1 MNHRTS
7 LLVAGIAALLVTGA
21 ALAHERGP
29 HRGFGAKLDTDGDG
43 KVQVA
48 EIEARAVKHAAE
60 LDANGDGTIEIAE
73 MKAWREAQRA
83 KREQARMARL
93 DANGDGA
100 VSVEEFVGAHTE
112 RMARRDANQ
121 DGVISRDEMR
131 PLRHGKRARGAA
143 AAAD

>member
-1 MNHRTS
+1 MNHRIS
-7 LLVAGIAALLVTGA
+7 LLAASIAALLVAGS
-21 ALAHERGP
+21 ALAHGP
-29 HRGFGAKLDTDGDG
+29 RHGFGTKLDTDGDG

-48 EIEARAVKHAAE
+48 EVEARAVKHAAE
-60 LDANGDGTIEIAE
+60 LDANGDGTIEISE

-100 VSVEEFVGAHTE
+100 VSVEEFVSAHTE

-131 PLRHGKRARGAA
+131 PHRHGKHGRGAVP
-143 AAAD
+143 AAD